1 MKKLKKMISLLTAA
15 VLTLSVAACGG
26 GTGSESA
33 SPDAGSAGKE
43 ETQAADSADRNN
55 WVYSAEQLA
64 IEDETGE
71 LGDLSIDNLYYK
83 DGRFYATGF
92 YFGEPG
98 QYYPDSMY
106 TSAAD
111 VVAVVEHCGE
121 DGSAVLTQRNKFTRG
136 DTLELLLPDREP
148 LRFRAEELRD
158 MDGEELADTRR
169 AMMEFRMRL
178 PAAAPAYAIVRKR
191 R

>member
-1 MKKLKKMISLLTAA
+1 M
-15 VLTLSVAACGG
+15 LSHRPYS
-26 GTGSESA
+26 TG
-33 SPDAGSAGKE
+33 
-43 ETQAADSADRNN
+43 
-55 WVYSAEQLA
+55 L
-64 IEDETGE
+64 
-71 LGDLSIDNLYYK
+71 
-83 DGRFYATGF
+83 

-148 LRFRAEELRD
+148 LRFRAEELD
-158 MDGEELADTRR
+158 
-169 AMMEFRMRL
+169 
-178 PAAAPAYAIVRKR
+178 AAARGSPRVCDCAETELRNYAKEILDKSAADG
-191 R
+191 